1 MNISFTK
8 CNFAK
13 LINFITSINGK
24 FYNVS
29 IDAIVDSV
37 YDNTWEYNEDE
48 MSNTMY
54 SGYDDIGMIILEAM
68 EDDISYNTS
77 ISIDDDEYSCDCIN
91 VWMTINDNETYV
103 LSLEKSI
110 YGEKLN
116 EWLSNNAQHI
126 TKEV

>member
-77 ISIDDDEYSCDCIN
+77 ISIDDDEYSYDCIN

>member
-29 IDAIVDSV
+29 IDTIVDSV

-77 ISIDDDEYSCDCIN
+77 ISIDDDEYSYDCIN